1 MDVRP
6 CVVAGGALGCA
17 LRGSRAGVFACRAA
31 QGILAR
37 WLQDTPF
44 PSVFAAS
51 PEATA
56 AAAIPVH
63 APSHTDAHIHTE
75 NRSRAAPRCVR
86 CLGDRDHYFIQSK
99 RPACTAACLHARLRP
114 RSTTFFSFFFFRS
127 CEVEKLGALGGV
139 WWTHDLNMEARPAWS
154 PSPRGSFPP
163 LSPLPAAATL
173 PADRVPLNKLPR
185 GAQPSPTVCDGRT
198 RRDLFC
204 MRWTSRR
211 RHAPW
216 T

>member
-1 MDVRP
+1 MQ
-6 CVVAGGALGCA
+6 
-17 LRGSRAGVFACRAA
+17 AC
-31 QGILAR
+31 
-37 WLQDTPF
+37 
-44 PSVFAAS
+44 
-51 PEATA
+51 
-56 AAAIPVH
+56 
-63 APSHTDAHIHTE
+63 
-75 NRSRAAPRCVR
+75 SRAAPPKGFWRGGCR
-86 CLGDRDHYFIQSK
+86 TRLFPPFSQPPPRRRQQPQSPYTRPHTQTHTYTQK
-99 RPACTAACLHARLRP
+99 IAVAQRHAVSVALETETTTLYSQSVLPARRPACMRAGVLGQLLSFP
-114 RSTTFFSFFFFRS
+114 FFFFRS